1 MKHLAFLAALVG
13 VVVMA
18 AAASAAPPTG
28 PPSGDML
35 KFFGGGAGT
44 IVWTSSGGSS
54 TEDNQAL
61 QLSGGTS
68 GTDYEGAYAINATS
82 GGTLLSEFNA
92 SFDVKGYE
100 GAGSPRISLPVDVN
114 GDGSTDLWAY
124 LSSSYCTG
132 SARTDAGSGFD
143 HVNFRDPGCTIYT
156 SAPGIVLH
164 GLAVAVHASG
174 TISYPYGG
182 FTFEA
187 LDAGWRVATDQQPF
201 LILDEAPAVSYVDDL
216 TIGNHNWQRPGRP
229 GFVADLPLS
238 SAAADAGTMNW
249 TNGAGD
255 SFGVNIA
262 CTFVTPTDVWF
273 AGPMANGAGQFAG
286 NNGQV
291 ILEHLA
297 LTNQPTGGA
306 LTGKIFSAGTTT
318 VDVCPTLGTATGLD
332 GPFTFTGPIWIGS

>member
-1 MKHLAFLAALVG
+1 MKHLAFLATLVG

-18 AAASAAPPTG
+18 AAASAAPPAT

-44 IVWTSSGGSS
+44 IVWTSAGGSS

-61 QLSGGTS
+61 QLSGTTAGA
-68 GTDYEGAYAINATS
+68 DYAGAYAINATS

-114 GDGSTDLWAY
+114 GDSTTDLWAY
-124 LSSSYCTG
+124 LSSSYCT
-132 SARTDAGSGFD
+132 ARTDAGAGFD
-143 HVNFRDPGCTIYT
+143 HVNFQNPGCTIYT

-164 GLAVAVHASG
+164 GLADAVHAQG
-174 TISYPYGG
+174 TISYEWGG
-182 FTFEA
+182 FIFDA
-187 LDAGWRVATDQQPF
+187 RDAGWRVATDQQPF
-201 LILDEAPAVSYVDDL
+201 LILDEAPAVSYVDNL
-216 TIGNHNWQRPGRP
+216 TIGDYRWQRPGRP
-229 GFVADLPLS
+229 GFVANVPLS
-238 SAAADAGTMNW
+238 SAAADAGTMHW

-255 SFGVNIA
+255 SFDVDVA

-297 LTNQPTGGA
+297 LTNQPTGGD
-306 LTGKIFSAGTTT
+306 LTGKIYDPGITTA
-318 VDVCPTLGTATGLD
+318 DVCPMLGTATGLD
-332 GPFTFTGPIWIGS
+332 GPFTFTGAVWIGS